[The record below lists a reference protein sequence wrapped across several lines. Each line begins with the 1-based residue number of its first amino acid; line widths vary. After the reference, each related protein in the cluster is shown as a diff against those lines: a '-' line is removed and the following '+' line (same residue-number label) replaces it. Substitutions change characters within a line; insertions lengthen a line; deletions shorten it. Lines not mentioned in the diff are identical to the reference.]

1 MKKVSFIIAAALVML
16 FAGNAQAQLGVNI
29 GYAPQTTTSVI
40 GNSSSTSDMNG
51 FFAGVN
57 YNHVL
62 SGNIGL
68 SFGGQVRYNT
78 KNEEAHVGTISGK
91 WSHTQI
97 LVDVPVLL
105 NFAIPMGSDA
115 RIALFAGPVFSY
127 AIQGNSHFKA
137 TGSITGLSGET
148 DNNWYG
154 EHSNNSQFDLMG
166 AAGAALEF
174 KTFRIFGGYRMGFL
188 DLDKS
193 DNVKSTTSG
202 IFIGLGYL
210 L

>member
-1 MKKVSFIIAAALVML
+1 MKKVTLILAAAFVML

-29 GYAPQTTTSVI
+29 GYAPQTTTVAS
-40 GNSSSTSDMNG
+40 GSSSSSSDMNG

-62 SGNIGL
+62 SGNIGI

-78 KNEEAHVGTISGK
+78 KTTSTSILSATTTTKE
-91 WSHTQI
+91 TQL
-97 LVDVPVLL
+97 LVDVPVLF

-115 RIALFAGPVFSY
+115 RIALFVGPVFSY
-127 AIQGNSHFKA
+127 ALKGN
-137 TGSITGLSGET
+137 TNITENVLNT
-148 DNNWYG
+148 NTNVNWYG
-154 EHSNNSQFDLMG
+154 ENSNNNQFDLMG

-174 KTFRIFGGYRMGFL
+174 KTFRLFGGYRMGFT
-188 DLDKS
+188 DLDKR
-193 DNVKSTTSG
+193 DKVKTTTSG
-202 IFIGLGYL
+202 IFVGLGYL